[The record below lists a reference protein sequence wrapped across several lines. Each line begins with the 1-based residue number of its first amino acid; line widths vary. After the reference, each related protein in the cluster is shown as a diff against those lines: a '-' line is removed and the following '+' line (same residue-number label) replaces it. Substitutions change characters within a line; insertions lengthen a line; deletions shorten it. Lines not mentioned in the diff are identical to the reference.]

1 MCLSRVLTDHSL
13 PSFPARSFVT
23 CAGPRGLAGLGW
35 PRRSRATW
43 YFTWYLVRGLRVQ
56 VLLCG
61 ISFSHLRNTWRTL
74 RVFPP
79 TGAPPRPRMMGREH
93 HQHQSM
99 RERRLTRRSA
109 FLQRRT
115 PPILL
120 PIGLLYQ
127 YPSEPSAHNHQI
139 PTNGAHQQTTINHL
153 RHLVAFSPNPSMHSA
168 PRQLCH
174 KPMQLGQRVT
184 IPSPTCPTSRT
195 RPEDD
200 HGSWDSRTTFQPRRR
215 PSTCFRAYTNPERN
229 KPSNSSCNTLTTIF
243 AGGSN
248 IFATDPAPILDA
260 PCK

>member
-1 MCLSRVLTDHSL
+1 M
-13 PSFPARSFVT
+13 
-23 CAGPRGLAGLGW
+23 
-35 PRRSRATW
+35 
-43 YFTWYLVRGLRVQ
+43 
-56 VLLCG
+56 
-61 ISFSHLRNTWRTL
+61 
-74 RVFPP
+74 FPP

-120 PIGLLYQ
+120 PIGLLYK